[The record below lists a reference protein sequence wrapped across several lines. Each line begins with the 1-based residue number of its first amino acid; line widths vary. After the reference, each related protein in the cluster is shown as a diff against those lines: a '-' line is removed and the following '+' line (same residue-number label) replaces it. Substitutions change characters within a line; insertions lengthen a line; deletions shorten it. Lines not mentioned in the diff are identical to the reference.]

1 MIAPKPWQSHAPPPP
16 LTRLPAGRPC
26 QGSRLQ
32 GQLGMLG
39 GGPARGGVAFPQ
51 HCPSIKD
58 ACAGQRRPP
67 GAGGRGRCEHSATV
81 KAGQTRLCPPGRGA
95 GGSVN
100 GLLPALPRP
109 APACSSPL
117 PQTPA
122 SARGPARPSPP
133 RPQRWP
139 ASTNVPLSLLSL
151 WLFRV
156 PSLLA
161 VGNRGA
167 GPQSRGQARGG
178 GETNPASGR

>member
-122 SARGPARPSPP
+122 SARGPARPSPSLATALPCFDKRPSQPFEFMAFSCAFPSCGRKP
-133 RPQRWP
+133 RRWP
-139 ASTNVPLSLLSL
+139 P
-151 WLFRV
+151 
-156 PSLLA
+156 
-161 VGNRGA
+161 
-167 GPQSRGQARGG
+167 
-178 GETNPASGR
+178 E